1 MNEYATL
8 VNSVFKIINFGIFIG
23 LGIYLFYTKILTTLY
38 QKMREQQAILPKLE
52 QERRGLHNQ
61 EINIDTAIEQ
71 QALIA
76 KVLQKKIEG
85 WSIARQK
92 AVQEQQ
98 KQHEI
103 MQELIQKKA
112 EKQEEYR
119 AKNALYQDMI
129 PEILATTQ
137 DALIQKYSQST
148 DAQGYLQ
155 AILHTVNKEQS

>member
-1 MNEYATL
+1 
-8 VNSVFKIINFGIFIG
+8 
-23 LGIYLFYTKILTTLY
+23 
-38 QKMREQQAILPKLE
+38 MREQQAILPKLE

-85 WSIARQK
+85 WSIAMQK

-119 AKNALYQDMI
+119 AKNAIYHNI
-129 PEILATTQ
+129 VPEILATTQ
-137 DALIQKYSQST
+137 NALIQKYSQPT

-155 AILHTVNKEQS
+155 VILHSMDREQ